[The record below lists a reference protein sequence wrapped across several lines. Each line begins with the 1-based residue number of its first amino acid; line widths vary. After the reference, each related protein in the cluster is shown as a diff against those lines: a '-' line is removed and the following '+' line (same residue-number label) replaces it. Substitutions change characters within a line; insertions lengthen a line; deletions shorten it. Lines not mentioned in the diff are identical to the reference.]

1 MKIRDGLYFNGPLES
16 RSTLDTVN
24 RITREEEKKRKTKR
38 FYISY
43 PHSMSL
49 KQHLQIGCAQQHQHR
64 LWLRHTRMI
73 KLRVKRT
80 RDRERARALCEWIHF
95 TLSKPCSIFPCHSYC
110 PGSSSSSIYNIWI
123 SNSLGK
129 SIFQRNLFHQTFI
142 FTFNILFVIVG
153 ALPVGI
159 MCKWKWNEC
168 NCHVVKHTI
177 SMIKYIVYA
186 STILKLTRKLNS
198 WREKNWLKQTE

>member
-110 PGSSSSSIYNIWI
+110 PGSIAYTTYEFQIHSESQF
-123 SNSLGK
+123 SNGICFIKLSYLLLTFYSL
-129 SIFQRNLFHQTFI
+129 L
-142 FTFNILFVIVG
+142 LVLCPL
-153 ALPVGI
+153 A
-159 MCKWKWNEC
+159 
-168 NCHVVKHTI
+168 
-177 SMIKYIVYA
+177 
-186 STILKLTRKLNS
+186 
-198 WREKNWLKQTE
+198 